1 MLLALTT
8 GPQDHR
14 TTGPQDHRTTGPQD
28 HRTTGPFF
36 QQTNHKSTNPE
47 MNETMTTPQNRSSV
61 DNSSDEI
68 DLGKL
73 LGILLDAKWII
84 LVTTFLFAVGGVAVA
99 LLSTPI
105 YKADALL
112 QIEEKSKGGIG
123 SLVGGDMGEL
133 FSQESSAT
141 TEIEII
147 KSRMIL
153 GDTVDKFNLT
163 TVAEPKY
170 LPVIGKGLARIAGKV
185 NQIEIS
191 RYTVPEYA
199 QEMKHTLVV
208 LDAEKKTYQLVRSD
222 EQVVLQGVAGELAKN
237 DGYELFVTEL
247 RSHDEQE
254 FTIGQRSRLEAIE
267 WLKQNL
273 EISERGK
280 QTGILQLSFEGENR
294 NQISEILNH
303 ISQTYF
309 LQNVERNSAEAEKS
323 LTFLKGHLPD
333 IKNSLTTAEDT
344 LNRFRQ
350 DNESIDLG
358 LEAKSTLDVMVAI
371 EAQLNELTF
380 KESEISQRFTKDHPA
395 YRSLLEKRETL
406 LKERERLNR
415 QVQKLPKTQREVLRM
430 TRDVEVNQQIYIQLL
445 NKVQELSIIKA
456 GTVGNVRI
464 LDEAQSYAKPVKP
477 KKPLI
482 VVLATLLGG
491 MLSVALVLVKAAL
504 HRGVENPDEIEQIG
518 LSVYASVPKSNLQ
531 LELANKLA
539 RKKRNTD
546 LTLLAE
552 SNPADLSI
560 EALRGLR
567 TSLHFAMMEAKNNVL
582 MISGPAPGI
591 GKSFVSTNFAAVAA
605 KTGQKVLLIDA
616 DMRKGYLQQCF
627 GLNWENGL
635 SDLLSGKVTRDVAVQ
650 SAKVENLDIITRGQV
665 PPNPSE
671 LLMHPRFKELVD
683 WASEH
688 YDLVI
693 IDTPP
698 VLAVTDPS
706 IVGAIAGTTLMV
718 ARFGQNTVKE
728 IDVARNRFEQA
739 GIEVKGVILN
749 AIEKKASSS
758 YGYGYYNYSYGES
771 KKA

>member
-1 MLLALTT
+1 
-8 GPQDHR
+8 
-14 TTGPQDHRTTGPQD
+14 
-28 HRTTGPFF
+28 
-36 QQTNHKSTNPE
+36 

-105 YKADALL
+105 YKADALI
-112 QIEEKSKGGIG
+112 QIEQKSSGGIS
-123 SLVGGDMGEL
+123 SLVGDMGEL

-208 LDAEKKTYQLVRSD
+208 LDAEKKTYQLVRGD
-222 EQVVLQGVAGELAKN
+222 EQVVLQGAAGELAKN

-247 RSHDEQE
+247 RSHNEQE
-254 FTIGQRSRLEAIE
+254 FSLSQQSRLEAIE
-267 WLKQNL
+267 WLKKNL
-273 EISERGK
+273 AISERGK
-280 QTGILQLSFEGENR
+280 QTGILMLSFEGENR

-358 LEAKSTLDVMVAI
+358 LEAKSTLDVMVKL

-395 YRSLLEKRETL
+395 YRSLLDKRETL
-406 LKERERLNR
+406 LKERERLNQ

-650 SAKVENLDIITRGQV
+650 SAKVENLDIITRGQI

-683 WASEH
+683 WASEN

-728 IDVARNRFEQA
+728 IDVARSRFEQA

-771 KKA
+771 NKA

>member
-1 MLLALTT
+1 
-8 GPQDHR
+8 
-14 TTGPQDHRTTGPQD
+14 
-28 HRTTGPFF
+28 
-36 QQTNHKSTNPE
+36 

-84 LVTTFLFAVGGVAVA
+84 LVTTFFFAVGGVAVA

-185 NQIEIS
+185 NQIEVS

-208 LDAEKKTYQLVRSD
+208 LDSEKKTYQLIRGD
-222 EQVVLQGVAGELAKN
+222 EQVVLQGVAGEPAKK

-247 RSHDEQE
+247 RSHNEQE
-254 FTIGQRSRLEAIE
+254 FSLSQQSRLEAIE
-267 WLKQNL
+267 WLKKNL
-273 EISERGK
+273 AISERGK
-280 QTGILQLSFEGENR
+280 QTGILMLSFEGENR

-358 LEAKSTLDVMVAI
+358 LEAKSTLDVMVKL

-395 YRSLLEKRETL
+395 YRSLLDKRETL
-406 LKERERLNR
+406 LKERERLNQ

-491 MLSVALVLVKAAL
+491 MLSVALVLVKAAF

-671 LLMHPRFKELVD
+671 LLMHPRFKDLVD

-728 IDVARNRFEQA
+728 IDVARSRFEQA

-771 KKA
+771 NKA

>member
-1 MLLALTT
+1 
-8 GPQDHR
+8 
-14 TTGPQDHRTTGPQD
+14 
-28 HRTTGPFF
+28 
-36 QQTNHKSTNPE
+36 

-105 YKADALL
+105 YKADALI
-112 QIEEKSKGGIG
+112 QIEQKSSGGIS
-123 SLVGGDMGEL
+123 SLVGDMGEL

-208 LDAEKKTYQLVRSD
+208 LDAEKKTYQLVRGD

-247 RSHDEQE
+247 RSHNEQE
-254 FTIGQRSRLEAIE
+254 FSLSQQSRLEAIE
-267 WLKQNL
+267 WLKKNL
-273 EISERGK
+273 AISERGK
-280 QTGILQLSFEGENR
+280 QTGILMLSFEGENR

-358 LEAKSTLDVMVAI
+358 LEAKSTLDVMVKL

-395 YRSLLEKRETL
+395 YRSLLDKRETL
-406 LKERERLNR
+406 LKERERLNQ

-477 KKPLI
+477 KKLLI

-546 LTLLAE
+546 LMLLAE

-635 SDLLSGKVTRDVAVQ
+635 SDLLSGKITRDVAVQ

-683 WASEH
+683 WASEN

-728 IDVARNRFEQA
+728 IDVARSRFEQA

>member
-1 MLLALTT
+1 
-8 GPQDHR
+8 
-14 TTGPQDHRTTGPQD
+14 
-28 HRTTGPFF
+28 
-36 QQTNHKSTNPE
+36 
-47 MNETMTTPQNRSSV
+47 MTTPQNRSSV

-73 LGILLDAKWII
+73 LGILIDAKWLI
-84 LVTTFLFAVGGVAVA
+84 LVTTILFAAGGVAVA

-105 YKADALL
+105 YKADALI
-112 QIEEKSKGGIG
+112 QIEQKSSGGIS
-123 SLVGGDMGEL
+123 SLVGDMGEL

-153 GDTVDKFNLT
+153 GGTVDKFNLT
-163 TVAEPKY
+163 TVAEPIY
-170 LPVIGKGLARIAGKV
+170 FPVMGKGLARLAGEV
-185 NQIEIS
+185 NQIEVS
-191 RYTVPEYA
+191 RYEVPAYA
-199 QEMKHTLVV
+199 QGMKHTLVV
-208 LDAEKKTYQLVRSD
+208 LDAEKKTYQLIRGDD
-222 EQVVLQGVAGELAKN
+222 EVVLQGVAGESAKN
-237 DGYELFVTEL
+237 DGYELFVSEL
-247 RSHDEQE
+247 RAHTGQE
-254 FTIGQRSRLEAIE
+254 FSLAQRSRLEAIE
-267 WLKQNL
+267 WLKRNL
-273 EISERGK
+273 AISERGK

-294 NQISEILNH
+294 KQISAILNQ

-323 LTFLKGHLPD
+323 LAFLKGHLPD
-333 IKNSLTTAEDT
+333 IKNSLTTAEDS

-358 LEAKSTLDVMVAI
+358 LEAKATLDVMVKL

-395 YRSLLEKRETL
+395 YISLLDKRETL
-406 LKERERLNR
+406 LKERERLNQ

-464 LDEAQSYAKPVKP
+464 LDEAQSFASPVKP

-482 VVLATLLGG
+482 AVLATLLGG
-491 MLSVALVLVKAAL
+491 MLSVAFVLVKAAL
-504 HRGVENPDEIEQIG
+504 HRGVETPDQIEQIG
-518 LSVYASVPKSNLQ
+518 LSVYASVPKSSLQ
-531 LELANKLA
+531 LALAEKIKRKGKHNKDLA
-539 RKKRNTD
+539 
-546 LTLLAE
+546 LLAE
-552 SNPADLSI
+552 TNPADLSI

-627 GLNWENGL
+627 GLKWENGL
-635 SDLLSGKVTRDVAVQ
+635 SDLLAGKIDTATAVQ
-650 SAKVENLDIITRGQV
+650 HTEVENLDILTRGQV

-671 LLMHPRFKELVD
+671 LLMHPRFKQLVE

-706 IVGAIAGTTLMV
+706 IVGAMAGTTLMV

-728 IDVARNRFEQA
+728 IEVARNRFEQA

-758 YGYGYYNYSYGES
+758 YGYGYYNYSYSES
-771 KKA
+771 NKA

>member
-1 MLLALTT
+1 
-8 GPQDHR
+8 
-14 TTGPQDHRTTGPQD
+14 
-28 HRTTGPFF
+28 
-36 QQTNHKSTNPE
+36 

-185 NQIEIS
+185 NQIEVS

-199 QEMKHTLVV
+199 QEVKHTLVV
-208 LDAEKKTYQLVRSD
+208 LDAEKKTYQLVRGD
-222 EQVVLQGVAGELAKN
+222 EQVVLQGVAGELAKK

-247 RSHDEQE
+247 RSHNEQE
-254 FTIGQRSRLEAIE
+254 FSLSQQSRLEAIE
-267 WLKQNL
+267 WLKKNL
-273 EISERGK
+273 AISERGK
-280 QTGILQLSFEGENR
+280 QTGILMLSFEGENR
-294 NQISEILNH
+294 KQISEILNQ

-333 IKNSLTTAEDT
+333 IKTSLTTAEDT

-350 DNESIDLG
+350 ENESIDLG

-406 LKERERLNR
+406 LKERERLNQ

-635 SDLLSGKVTRDVAVQ
+635 SDLLCGKVTRDVAVQ

-683 WASEH
+683 WASEN

-728 IDVARNRFEQA
+728 IDVARSRFEQA

-758 YGYGYYNYSYGES
+758 YGYGYYNYSYGDSS
-771 KKA
+771 KA